1 MVKNN
6 TSEGFTII
14 EMVVSLAVVSLFL
27 AIFFQLYSV
36 NVAQQLAVSRRAAA
50 YDIATSNL
58 NKISEKTGLPA
69 CTAAINTLVNASNE
83 GAVIVSNAPSTPAA
97 LTWAGVKAAN
107 DATTSITEATEGI
120 EVESLTATSLPSS
133 TVQELR
139 ISYPRGCAPQ
149 MPVAIISIVNYGSE
163 SVRRASFIN

>member
-27 AIFFQLYSV
+27 AVFFQLYSV

-69 CTAAINTLVNASNE
+69 CTAAINTINNTSNE
-83 GAVIVSNAPSTPAA
+83 GAVIVSNATSTPTA
-97 LTWAGVKAAN
+97 LTWTAVKAAN
-107 DATTSITEATEGI
+107 NATTAITEATEGI
-120 EVESLTATSLPSS
+120 EIEPLTGSSLPSS

-139 ISYPRGCAPQ
+139 VSYPRGCAPE
-149 MPVAIISIVNYGSE
+149 MPVLIISIVDYGAE